1 MSWWLWVI
9 VIIILVLLVNAILI
23 TLWAKYIAKRLDIR
37 RY

>member
-1 MSWWLWVI
+1 MTWWLWVI
-9 VIIILVLLVNAILI
+9 VAIVLLVIVNSLLV